1 LFSLPYACNRWICA
15 QHHLRARFATEN
27 CEPALADFE
36 RHFPVSF
43 ALELE
48 QLYEDKPGEGV
59 AAARAR
65 LGVRPASAGA
75 RPGAAATARPPP
87 PLPIAVRLGMRKN
100 PAAGTGSSA
109 SLRFLVITAGFSC

>member
-27 CEPALADFE
+27 CQPALADFE

-75 RPGAAATARPPP
+75 RPGAAATAGPP
-87 PLPIAVRLGMRKN
+87 PLPITVRLGMRKN

-109 SLRFLVITAGFSC
+109 SLRFPVITAGFSS